1 MALGDELAVLTGA
14 CALCVQ
20 CARTRTL
27 LRNSMPRFAVVVACM
42 PHALGNH
49 MPRRMVASAWA
60 PNAEAIGSER
70 DSVVRI
76 TVELV
81 EVTLQGRREGTR
93 CRSDP
98 VQFHPRVSAH
108 DEWPRIHCN
117 RGSSLEPHAWVR
129 MSELEGAN
137 ARRDQCDP
145 QDLQFRETLAG

>member
-70 DSVVRI
+70 DLLLNLLKSHYREDAKVPGAEA
-76 TVELV
+76 T
-81 EVTLQGRREGTR
+81 RRYQV
-93 CRSDP
+93 P
-98 VQFHPRVSAH
+98 
-108 DEWPRIHCN
+108 
-117 RGSSLEPHAWVR
+117 
-129 MSELEGAN
+129 
-137 ARRDQCDP
+137 
-145 QDLQFRETLAG
+145 